1 MIKSMTGFANV
12 AATLFEHAGEQCVVD
27 IEIKTFNSKFFEPS
41 CKLPGVLS
49 GYEMEITSRLKA
61 GLLRGRVYCTLRVAS
76 HGALLEKMAFSPI
89 RVEEYLQA
97 SKYISQHFGVEGAL
111 TIAQLM
117 TLPQVFAPERA
128 VLSDEAAERLLE
140 GVDAAIA
147 QVQRA
152 REQEGKTLL
161 IDLEQRLT
169 IMSQIMGKI
178 TLLVAQVL
186 SEQKAEIALQQQRA
200 QEGDELAK
208 AVLPERLGMLDKI
221 DVHEEIV
228 RFQSHMSA
236 LRTLLAD
243 ATPEK
248 GRKLDFMLQ
257 ELMREVNTITS
268 KCMHFEM
275 SAAAVNIKVEIE
287 KIREQIQNIV

>member
-41 CKLPGVLS
+41 CKLPGALS
-49 GYEMEITSRLKA
+49 GYEMEITTRLKNA
-61 GLLRGRVYCTLRVAS
+61 LLRGRVYCTLRIAS
-76 HGALLEKMAFSPI
+76 HGALLEKMVFSPA
-89 RVEEYLQA
+89 RVEEYLA
-97 SKYISQHFGVEGAL
+97 AGSYITKHFGVAGAL
-111 TIAQLM
+111 TLAELM

-128 VLSDEAAERLLE
+128 VLSD
-140 GVDAAIA
+140 DAARRLMEGIDVALA

-152 REQEGKTLL
+152 REQEGATLL
-161 IDLEQRLT
+161 VDLEQRLAV
-169 IMSQIMGKI
+169 MSQIMERI
-178 TLLVAQVL
+178 TALVGRVL
-186 SEQKAEIALQQQRA
+186 IEQKDEIAQQQKLA

-208 AVLPERLGMLDKI
+208 AVLPERLGMLDKM

-228 RFQSHMSA
+228 RFQSHMTA
-236 LRTLLAD
+236 LRQLLASTL
-243 ATPEK
+243 AEK

-275 SAAAVNIKVEIE
+275 SAAAVDIKVEIE

>member
-76 HGALLEKMAFSPI
+76 HGALLEKMAFSPV
-89 RVEEYLQA
+89 RVEEYLSA
-97 SKYISQHFGVEGAL
+97 ARYISEHFGVAGSLAISDL
-111 TIAQLM
+111 L
-117 TLPQVFAPERA
+117 TLPQVFVPERA
-128 VLSDEAAERLLE
+128 VLSDDSVARLLE

-152 REQEGKTLL
+152 REQEGKALL
-161 IDLEQRLT
+161 IDLEQRLA
-169 IMSQIMGKI
+169 IMSQIMDGI
-178 TLLVAQVL
+178 TKLVARVL
-186 SEQKAEIALQQQRA
+186 AEQKAEIAVQQQRA

-208 AVLPERLGMLDKI
+208 AVLPERLGMLDKM
-221 DVHEEIV
+221 DVHEEII

-236 LRTLLAD
+236 VAALLVD
-243 ATPEK
+243 ANQEK

-275 SAAAVNIKVEIE
+275 SSAAVNIKVEIE
-287 KIREQIQNIV
+287 KIREQIQNIA

>member
-1 MIKSMTGFANV
+1 MTGFANI

-41 CKLPGVLS
+41 CKLPGALS
-49 GYEMEITSRLKA
+49 GYEMEITSRLKNA
-61 GLLRGRVYCTLRVAS
+61 LLRGRVYCTLRIAS
-76 HGALLEKMAFSPI
+76 HGALLEKMIFSPA
-89 RVEEYLQA
+89 RVEEYLA
-97 SKYISQHFGVEGAL
+97 AGSYITKHFGVTGSL
-111 TIAQLM
+111 TVAELM

-128 VLSDEAAERLLE
+128 VLSDQAVARLFE
-140 GVDAAIA
+140 GLDAAIA
-147 QVQRA
+147 QVQQA
-152 REQEGKTLL
+152 RQLEGQSLL
-161 IDLEQRLT
+161 VDLEQRLVL
-169 IMSQIMGKI
+169 MSQIMERI
-178 TLLVAQVL
+178 TSIVAKVLV
-186 SEQKAEIALQQQRA
+186 EQKEEIAEQQKLA

-208 AVLPERLGMLDKI
+208 AVLPERLGMLDKM

-228 RFQSHMSA
+228 RFQSHMNALRQLLASA
-236 LRTLLAD
+236 LA
-243 ATPEK
+243 EK

-275 SAAAVNIKVEIE
+275 SSAAVDIKVEIE